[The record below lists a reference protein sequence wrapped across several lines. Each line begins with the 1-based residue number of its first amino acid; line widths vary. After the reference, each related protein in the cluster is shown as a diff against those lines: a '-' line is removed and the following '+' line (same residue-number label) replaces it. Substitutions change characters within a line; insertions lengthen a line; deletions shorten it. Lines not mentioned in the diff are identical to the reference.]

1 MASTRDLFIQRRL
14 ASELGLRM
22 RWIHPLT
29 IVPLAVILVVLQ
41 GVVPP
46 PELAAWVLYM
56 VVIESLLVVLSSPR
70 VMERWQQQANQWLRF
85 YGAAHL
91 AANFGWLLAGL
102 SFFVPVDAIKAL
114 LLSASLLA
122 ISVGGLNGL
131 SWSFRLYL
139 AGNLLMLMPLG
150 LWLMTAYPSD
160 SMQIVGALCL
170 LYVLLVSIASRREYL
185 SHRGLIQSEFDK
197 SRLQVSLANQR
208 ERLHQVQQA
217 FDDLQERDRLTQL
230 PGLQLWKRKL
240 DARLASQSRDLPVVV
255 VFFVDVRGFRKIN
268 QRWGQAEGDAVIAD
282 IAQRLMTFADRES
295 LCHISADE
303 FVLFNDFE
311 HAELARDYAAR
322 ILETLSRPLNFDNRY
337 LALSPVIGAAL
348 YPSHARTAEQ
358 LLEYASLANYYC
370 KRESGEGFS
379 LYTRSLAETITRKID
394 IELALKEAIPH
405 NEFHLAY
412 QPQVRLDTGELVGM
426 EALLRWKSKTL
437 GEVGPAE
444 FIPVAEQ
451 TGLILAV
458 GEWVIRQAGRD
469 LAEWREQF
477 YEGFHIAINVS
488 AIQLASDGIL
498 QQLDAVMREN
508 GLKPG
513 ELHVEITESAIMKN
527 ATQATSI
534 IRAIRRMGIHVAL
547 DDFGTGFSSLG
558 YLRTLDIDYLKLD
571 QTFIRSITQREKDR
585 EITRSVISMAKALG
599 LRVVAEG
606 VETEEVHRA
615 LEEQGCEMG
624 QGWLFGKPKAR
635 SEYDQFSLA
644 RRTYPF

>member
-1 MASTRDLFIQRRL
+1 MASTRDIFIQRRL
-14 ASELGLRM
+14 VSEMGLRM

-29 IVPLAVILVVLQ
+29 VVPLAVVLVVLH
-41 GVVPP
+41 GIVPP
-46 PELAAWVLYM
+46 AVMGSWLLYM
-56 VVIESLLVVLSSPR
+56 LVVEGTLVVLSSPWA
-70 VMERWQQQANQWLRF
+70 MERWQQQARHWLRM
-85 YGAAHL
+85 YGTAHL
-91 AANFGWLLAGL
+91 AANLGWLLAGL
-102 SFFVPVDAIKAL
+102 SFLEPVQPIQAL
-114 LLSASLLA
+114 LLSASILA

-139 AGNLLMLMPLG
+139 AGNLLLLVPLAF
-150 LWLMTAYPSD
+150 WLMFAYHITGI
-160 SMQIVGALCL
+160 QIFGAVCL
-170 LYVLLVSIASRREYL
+170 LYVPLVSIASRREYL
-185 SHRGLIQSEFDK
+185 SHRGLIQSEFEK

-217 FDDLQERDRLTQL
+217 FHEWQERDRLTQL

-240 DARLASQSRDLPVVV
+240 DTQLNSQNRRLPVMV
-255 VFFVDVRGFRKIN
+255 VFFIDIRGFRKIN

-282 IAQRLMTFADRES
+282 IAQRLMAFSDRES

-303 FVLFNDFE
+303 FVLFSDFE
-311 HAELARDYAAR
+311 HAGQAQDFAAR
-322 ILETLSRPLNFDNRY
+322 ILESLTRPLNLEDRY
-337 LALSPVIGAAL
+337 VALSPVIGAAL
-348 YPSHARTAEQ
+348 YPVHARTAEQ

-370 KRESGEGFS
+370 KRESGGGFL

-394 IELALKEAIPH
+394 IELALKDAIAR

-412 QPQVRLDTGELVGM
+412 QPQVSLDSGRLLGM

-444 FIPVAEQ
+444 FIPVAEE

-458 GEWVIRQAGRD
+458 GEWVIRQAGHD
-469 LAEWREQF
+469 LAHWRQQLP
-477 YEGFHIAINVS
+477 EGFHIAINVS

-498 QQLDAVMREN
+498 QQLDSVIREN
-508 GLKPG
+508 ALKPG

-527 ATQATSI
+527 AAQATLI
-534 IRAIRRMGIHVAL
+534 ISAIRRMGIRVAL

-571 QTFIRSITQREKDR
+571 QSFIRSITERDKDR
-585 EITRSVISMAKALG
+585 EITRSVINMAKALG

-606 VETEEVHRA
+606 IETEQVRRA
-615 LEEQGCEMG
+615 LEEQGCDMG
-624 QGWLFGKPKAR
+624 QGWLFGRPKAR
-635 SEYDQFSLA
+635 GDYDQSSGA
-644 RRTYPF
+644 RQTYPF